1 MTYEHEFIKFGL
13 QPIKKF
19 MGLHILTIT
28 ISKKEWKLK
37 SQKSVKWGKWQI
49 ISRDHSLES
58 MDHWVPEFPFKKD
71 GGGEGMLVGYFEK
84 NI

>member
-1 MTYEHEFIKFGL
+1 MKA
-13 QPIKKF
+13 KKPK
-19 MGLHILTIT
+19 
-28 ISKKEWKLK
+28 ISKMR
-37 SQKSVKWGKWQI
+37 QMTI
-49 ISRDHSLES
+49 IARDHSLES